1 MSHPAPTTHRFS
13 LLIFLPL
20 FCWCCL
26 LLQASPARALTQN
39 TAFLPFK
46 IIAPADSQDLSQK
59 VDTALQEA
67 LARQQMTMVP
77 RSEAVQLVDYQ
88 GSWPPPREALN
99 KIATKTGFDYVCTG
113 TLTVIGNQF
122 SLDIKVYDVLSPET
136 PHAVFHTGELP
147 DGLAEAMDKAVSDV
161 LRFSN
166 RNAIIAD
173 IVPVGNNRI
182 DSGAILRKIK
192 TKPGDPYSP
201 TALREDLKS
210 IFAMGYFDDV
220 QIESEDTPEGKKI
233 IFRLKEKPVISA
245 VRFTGINR
253 LDEKEV
259 AEAANISTGKILN
272 PAELKKAA
280 DGIRALYKSKGYYN
294 TTVSTK
300 LSYPEEGS
308 AEVTFVIDE
317 GKKIY
322 IRDISFTGNSSFS
335 DDELRDVIET
345 STKGFFSWITD
356 SGVLDTAILK
366 QDAAR
371 LAAFYHNHGFLE
383 AKIGEPRVVQEENRL
398 QLTFPIDEGP
408 RYRVGSIT
416 LSGDLITDRDT
427 IYDLLKIRNE
437 EYLSRKVLREDI
449 LRIIDLY
456 AEKGYAFAEAKPKIK
471 KSADGR
477 RVDVD
482 IAISKGPLAHFGR
495 VEIRGNTRTRDNVI
509 RRELTVEEGGVF
521 DSRAIRTSTRN
532 LQRLD
537 FFEEV
542 NITPKPTADENTMDV
557 LVEVKE
563 KPTGQ
568 FSIGGGYSS
577 AEKLLFMAEIKEN
590 NLFGRGDKLSLQAN
604 LSSISTRFN
613 INYTDPR
620 FQDSQLSVG
629 FDLFNWRREY
639 DDYTKDSKGGA
650 LRFGHPF
657 IEKWR
662 IYWGYSYTDTTLE
675 DVSENASYIIRE
687 SQKIKVT
694 SALKMALIRDTRDS
708 RVAPTTGSRQSISVK
723 YAGGFLGG
731 DSEFTKVEGTTS
743 WFFKLPWDTVFH
755 IKASAGRA
763 FENEDDKL
771 PVYERFY
778 LGGLNSIRGFKW
790 GHISPRDPV
799 TNERIGGNK
808 MWYANVEYIFPLIK
822 DAGLRG
828 VIFADI
834 GNSYFDDDDWDFS
847 NTKKSAGIG
856 FRWLSP
862 MGPLRLEWGYN
873 LDRQDDEESSVWDF
887 SIGGVF

>member
-1 MSHPAPTTHRFS
+1 MRHPVQLTRRVS
-13 LLIFLPL
+13 LHLSWTL
-20 FCWCCL
+20 FCFFFL
-26 LLQASPARALTQN
+26 FLAASTAGAFTQN
-39 TAFLPFK
+39 TAFLPLK
-46 IIAPADSQDLSQK
+46 TIAPPTNSALPGQLDALLRKNLADQGLQMVSRDQAAGLADYQG
-59 VDTALQEA
+59 AWPPPQEA
-67 LARQQMTMVP
+67 LNTIA
-77 RSEAVQLVDYQ
+77 EA
-88 GSWPPPREALN
+88 
-99 KIATKTGFDYVCTG
+99 TGYDYVATG
-113 TLTVIGNQF
+113 SLTVIGGQF
-122 SLDIKVYDVLSPET
+122 SLDMKVYDVLSPAT
-136 PHAVFHTGELP
+136 PHSSFHTGNVP
-147 DGLAEAMDKAVSDV
+147 SGLDNAIHKAV
-161 LRFSN
+161 
-166 RNAIIAD
+166 AD
-173 IVPVGNNRI
+173 ILAFTNRSSIISSLVPAGNTLI

-192 TKPGDPYSP
+192 TKAGDAYNPS
-201 TALREDLKS
+201 ALRADLKN
-210 IFAMGYFDDV
+210 IFSMGYFDDV
-220 QIESEDTPEGKKI
+220 QIETKDTPQGKEI
-233 IFRLKEKPVISA
+233 TFRLKEKPVISS
-245 VRFTGINR
+245 VHISGTDQ
-253 LDEKEV
+253 LDEEEV
-259 AEAANISTGKILN
+259 TEAANITKGGILN
-272 PAELKKAA
+272 PSKIKNAAE
-280 DGIRALYKSKGYYN
+280 GIRALYKSKGYYN
-294 TTVSTK
+294 TTVATK
-300 LSYPEEGS
+300 LNYPSEDQ
-308 AEVTFVIDE
+308 AEIRFVIDE

-322 IRDISFTGNSSFS
+322 IKQISFSGNKTFSS
-335 DDELRDVIET
+335 DDLEDVIQT
-345 STKGFFSWITD
+345 NTKGIFSWITE

-371 LAAFYHNHGFLE
+371 LGAYYHNHGFLE
-383 AKIGEPRVVQEENRL
+383 AKIGEPRVEQKEEWL
-398 QLTFPIDEGP
+398 HLTFPVEEGP
-408 RYRVGSIT
+408 RYKVGSVT
-416 LSGDLITDRDT
+416 FSGDLVVDKDEILG
-427 IYDLLKIRNE
+427 LLKIRDQ
-437 EYLSRKVLREDI
+437 EYLSRKILREDI

-456 AEKGYAFAEAKPKIK
+456 AEKGYAFAEAKPKIDK
-471 KSADGR
+471 AESGK

-482 IAISKGPLAHFGR
+482 IAISKGKLAYFNR
-495 VEIRGNTRTRDNVI
+495 VEIRGNSRTRDNVI
-509 RRELTVEEGGVF
+509 RRELTIEEGGVF
-521 DSRAIRTSTRN
+521 DSRAIRTSTKN

-542 NITPKPTADENTMDV
+542 NITPKPSLDENRMDV

-590 NLFGRGDKLSLQAN
+590 NLLGRGDKLSLQAN
-604 LSSISTRFN
+604 LSSVSTRFN

-620 FQDSQLSVG
+620 FKDSQLSVG
-629 FDLFNWRREY
+629 FDVFNWKREY

-675 DVSENASYIIRE
+675 DVSENASFIIQE
-687 SQKIKVT
+687 SQKIKTT
-694 SALKMALIRDTRDS
+694 SALKLALVRDTRDS
-708 RVAPTTGSRQSISVK
+708 RVAASRGSRQSISVK

-743 WFFKLPWDTVFH
+743 WFFQLPWDTVFH
-755 IKASAGRA
+755 IKASAGQA

-778 LGGLNSIRGFKW
+778 IGGLNSIRGFKW
-790 GHISPRDPV
+790 GNISPRDAV
-799 TNERIGGNK
+799 TNERIGGDK
-808 MWYANVEYIFPLIK
+808 MWYANIEYIFPLLK

>member
-1 MSHPAPTTHRFS
+1 MSHPAPVLHR
-13 LLIFLPL
+13 LKAHLLPL
-20 FCWCCL
+20 L
-26 LLQASPARALTQN
+26 LALGLTLQWAATALALSQN
-39 TAFLPFK
+39 TAFLPLK
-46 IIAPADSQDLSQK
+46 VIAPAADGGLVEQLDGVLK
-59 VDTALQEA
+59 DT
-67 LARQQMTMVP
+67 LAEQGMTMLS
-77 RSEAVQLVDYQ
+77 RGQAGEMVDYR
-88 GSWPPPREALN
+88 GEWPPPGEVID
-99 KIATKTGFDYVCTG
+99 KIAAATGFDYVCIG
-113 TLTVIGNQF
+113 SLTVIGSRF
-122 SLDIKVYDVLSPET
+122 SLDMKVHDILSPAT
-136 PHAVFHTGELP
+136 PHAAFHTGELP
-147 DGLAEAMDKAVSDV
+147 AGLRQGVRKAVADI
-161 LRFSN
+161 LAFSN
-166 RNAIIAD
+166 RSALIAD
-173 IVPVGNNRI
+173 IVPAGNKRI

-192 TKPGDPYSP
+192 TRAGDVYSP
-201 TALREDLKS
+201 AALRQDLKN

-220 QIESEDTPEGKKI
+220 QIEVDETPKGKKI
-233 IFRLKEKPVISA
+233 TFRLKEKPVISA
-245 VRFTGINR
+245 VRFNGLDQ
-253 LDEKEV
+253 LDEEEV
-259 AEAANISTGKILN
+259 REAANIDSGTILN
-272 PAELKKAA
+272 PAALKRAA
-280 DGIRALYKSKGYYN
+280 EGIRSLYKSKGYYN
-294 TTVSTK
+294 TTVAPR
-300 LSYPEEGS
+300 LSYPDEGSVEVSFVIEEG
-308 AEVTFVIDE
+308 E
-317 GKKIY
+317 KIY
-322 IRDISFTGNSSFS
+322 IREISFTGNASFPA
-335 DDELRDVIET
+335 DELDDVIET
-345 STKGFFSWITD
+345 STRGIFSWITD
-356 SGVLDTAILK
+356 SGVLDTAVLS
-366 QDAAR
+366 QDSAR

-383 AKIGEPRVVQEENRL
+383 AKVGEPRIEQKDNRL
-398 QLTFPIDEGP
+398 HITFPIDEGP

-416 LSGDLITDRDT
+416 LSGDLIVDRDR
-427 IYDLLKIRNE
+427 IFDLLKIRDE
-437 EYLSRKVLREDI
+437 EYVSRKILREDI

-456 AEKGYAFAEAKPKIK
+456 AEKGYAFAEAKPKIDK
-471 KSADGR
+471 AASGR

-482 IAISKGPLAHFGR
+482 IAISKGKLAYFGR

-577 AEKLLFMAEIKEN
+577 AEKLLFMAEIREN

-604 LSSISTRFN
+604 LSSVSTRFN

-657 IEKWR
+657 VEKWR

-675 DVSENASYIIRE
+675 DVSDNASYIIRE
-687 SQKIKVT
+687 SQNIRVT
-694 SALKMALIRDTRDS
+694 SALKMALVRDTRDS
-708 RVAPTTGSRQSISVK
+708 RVAASSGSRQSISVK

-731 DSEFTKVEGTTS
+731 DSAFTKIEGTTS

-790 GHISPRDPV
+790 GHVSPRDAE
-799 TNERIGGNK
+799 TGERIGGNK
-808 MWYANVEYIFPLIK
+808 MWYANIEYIFPLVK